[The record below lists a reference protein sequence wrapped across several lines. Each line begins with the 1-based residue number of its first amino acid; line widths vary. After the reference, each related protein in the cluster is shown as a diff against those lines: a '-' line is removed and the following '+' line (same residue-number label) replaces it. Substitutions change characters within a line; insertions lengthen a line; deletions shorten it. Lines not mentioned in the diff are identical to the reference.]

1 MILARALAV
10 AATPNEPHSGSEA
23 IADRRAKGRVGPE
36 VSWVSRFSPVDPSGD
51 AFSLRGPDMSSYLR
65 ADMWLPVCRTGEGL
79 VWRNDVSSEPF
90 PEICAFSTLGFRVLL
105 FFRAKYRRYLF
116 WGHCASQLPF
126 ILGGSDARDVG
137 CGMWAA
143 WLAAPTEI
151 RFPPARK
158 SKHSQSAVCAAH
170 PRSPTAAL
178 KPIWDAGWSKPRLPL
193 LRPPLLSSTFCF

>member
-1 MILARALAV
+1 M
-10 AATPNEPHSGSEA
+10 PP
-23 IADRRAKGRVGPE
+23 
-36 VSWVSRFSPVDPSGD
+36 SPPGTRHVFLP
-51 AFSLRGPDMSSYLR
+51 R

-79 VWRNDVSSEPF
+79 AWRNDVSVEAF

-116 WGHCASQLPF
+116 WGRPRSQLPF

-137 CGMWAA
+137 CGMWAG
-143 WLAAPTEI
+143 WLAASTEI

-178 KPIWDAGWSKPRLPL
+178 KPIWDAGWSKP
-193 LRPPLLSSTFCF
+193 LLSPTPNTSPSVLHLLLLVSPPHPLWSRGAAGECRGKCFSPF